1 MENKM
6 IRVLLTCTFFI
17 LVSCGG
23 GGGGGS
29 SSYTESSSSSNTS
42 SNSSSASNTS
52 NATATAINP
61 TAYKLPKKIKVVE
74 IEQWGQQWNSIN
86 Y

>member
-1 MENKM
+1 MMFK
-6 IRVLLTCTFFI
+6 ILLICI
-17 LVSCGG
+17 LFTMMSCGG
-23 GGGGGS
+23 GGGGS
-29 SSYTESSSSSNTS
+29 PSYTESNSSSSTSNT
-42 SNSSSASNTS
+42 SNTS

-61 TAYKLPKKIKVVE
+61 SAYKLPKKIKVVE